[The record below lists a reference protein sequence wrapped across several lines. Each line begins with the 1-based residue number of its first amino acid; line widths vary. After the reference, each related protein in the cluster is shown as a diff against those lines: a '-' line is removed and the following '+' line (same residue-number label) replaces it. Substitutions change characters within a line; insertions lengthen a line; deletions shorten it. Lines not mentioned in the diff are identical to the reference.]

1 MNPDDENSGSPDE
14 NPSLSDIPQ
23 GSAPKSTSFK
33 DAFASARSGG
43 EKTFTWNGKSY
54 TTQLANE
61 KPKTVSTQS
70 AQTTSKAQEP
80 SFEDR
85 VNAIKEAKGYPVSYA
100 SYVDRIPQGSASGNK
115 GPGGESNIDSTE
127 LGRNVNN
134 ALMGTTHLG
143 PGLGRVLAE
152 SGMIRSG
159 AKAANKVA
167 DIAEKGREAVTNP
180 AAWTGGPKAMKTI
193 QKVEDAANKV
203 ADKASK
209 AVRASKKR
217 TSGNIPDKDTNGGAT
232 GYKKGGSISSR
243 GDGIARKG
251 HTKGKYL

>member
-70 AQTTSKAQEP
+70 AQITSKAQEP

-100 SYVDRIPQGSASGNK
+100 GRIPKDSG
-115 GPGGESNIDSTE
+115 GPGGESNIDSSE
-127 LGRNVNN
+127 LGRNISN
-134 ALMGTTHLG
+134 ALMATTHLG

-159 AKAANKVA
+159 AKAADKAA

-180 AAWTGGPKAMKTI
+180 AAWTGGPKGMKAV
-193 QKVEDAANKV
+193 QKAEDV
-203 ADKASK
+203 ARKASTRSARVNK
-209 AVRASKKR
+209 SLSESDTTGGAIGYKR
-217 TSGNIPDKDTNGGAT
+217 GGNI
-232 GYKKGGSISSR
+232 SR
-243 GDGIARKG
+243 RADGIAQKG
-251 HTKGKYL
+251 HTKGRMC